1 MFQPNHFVPLSNSR
15 QGTKRKDDDES
26 EIGWTQVSPKK
37 SRKQATLKSFLLPK
51 NKTKASSDE
60 TQQSS
65 FQPSQKSYPSQPQR
79 QDNKATSTSPGKNGS
94 TTTRQD
100 NHAKMVSQERMKRQ
114 HLPFRGRMAPPCRVT
129 KHHLRH
135 QARTTPKRVR
145 SRTPQCSHLP
155 TSRRLYLTHRT
166 GMPVKTTQC
175 QSLTTPKNG
184 IHLQWVTCRINL

>member
-1 MFQPNHFVPLSNSR
+1 MSQRLAGRKFRLKNLENKQPLRAFFYPRIKQRHLQTRLNNHLSNLARSPIHHSLKGRIIKQHLLLQARMAPR
-15 QGTKRKDDDES
+15 QHGRIT
-26 EIGWTQVSPKK
+26 
-37 SRKQATLKSFLLPK
+37 TLQQHLP
-51 NKTKASSDE
+51 
-60 TQQSS
+60 
-65 FQPSQKSYPSQPQR
+65 
-79 QDNKATSTSPGKNGS
+79 
-94 TTTRQD
+94 
-100 NHAKMVSQERMKRQ
+100 AKMVSQERMKRQ